1 VTPPAR
7 NGSVVAEPDLSQ
19 VVVQLMKGALYR
31 ESHELAWQQLILLAP
46 RVRDYVGVLGLTV
59 IVDESE
65 GYAYLRSVEVDE
77 ADQDRV
83 AGEAGREQPIPR
95 LVPRRSLSF
104 PVSLLLALLRKK
116 LVEFDATD
124 SGTRL
129 ILTRTQIVD
138 MLRVFLPPGRHETR
152 LMETVD
158 AQINKTIEL
167 GFLRRAKGADQEF
180 EVRRILKAFVD
191 GQWLAEFD
199 RRLAEYAAQLG
210 SAAGSPEAEE
220 NQE

>member
-1 VTPPAR
+1 MTPAAR
-7 NGSVVAEPDLSQ
+7 NQSSAVEPDLSL

-31 ESHELAWQQLILLAP
+31 EGHEQAWQQLLVLAP

-59 IVDESE
+59 IIDESE
-65 GYAYLRSVEVDE
+65 GYAFLRSVDVDD
-77 ADQDRV
+77 ADQD
-83 AGEAGREQPIPR
+83 GGSSEAEREIAVPR
-95 LVPRRSLSF
+95 LIPRRSLSF

-124 SGTRL
+124 SDSRL

-152 LMETVD
+152 LLETVD

-167 GFLRRAKGADQEF
+167 GFLRRVKGADQVF

-199 RRLAEYAAQLG
+199 RRLTEYAAQFEA
-210 SAAGSPEAEE
+210 SAGSNVTKE

>member
-1 VTPPAR
+1 
-7 NGSVVAEPDLSQ
+7 L
-19 VVVQLMKGALYR
+19 VVVHLMKGALYR
-31 ESHELAWQQLILLAP
+31 EGHEQAWQQMLVLAP

-59 IVDESE
+59 IIDESE
-65 GYAYLRSVEVDE
+65 GYAFLRSVDVDD
-77 ADQDRV
+77 ADQDR
-83 AGEAGREQPIPR
+83 ASSAAGREIVVPR
-95 LVPRRSLSF
+95 LIPRRSLSF

-124 SGTRL
+124 SDSRL

-152 LMETVD
+152 LLETVD

-167 GFLRRAKGADQEF
+167 GFLRRVKGADQVF

-210 SAAGSPEAEE
+210 ASAGSNVLEE
-220 NQE
+220 QE

>member
-1 VTPPAR
+1 VTSAAR
-7 NGSVVAEPDLSQ
+7 NQSAALEPDLSL
-19 VVVQLMKGALYR
+19 VVVHLMKGALYR
-31 ESHELAWQQLILLAP
+31 EGHEQAWQQMLVLAP

-59 IVDESE
+59 IIDESE
-65 GYAYLRSVEVDE
+65 GYAFLRSVDVDD
-77 ADQDRV
+77 ADQDR
-83 AGEAGREQPIPR
+83 ASSAAGREIVVPR
-95 LVPRRSLSF
+95 LIPRRSLSF

-124 SGTRL
+124 SDSRL

-152 LMETVD
+152 LLETVD

-167 GFLRRAKGADQEF
+167 GFLRRVKGADQVF

-199 RRLAEYAAQLG
+199 RRLAEYAAQLCA
-210 SAAGSPEAEE
+210 SAGSNVLEE

>member
-1 VTPPAR
+1 MTSAAR
-7 NGSVVAEPDLSQ
+7 NQSTALEPDLSL
-19 VVVQLMKGALYR
+19 VVVHLMKGALYR
-31 ESHELAWQQLILLAP
+31 EGHEQAWQQMLVLAP

-59 IVDESE
+59 IIDESE
-65 GYAYLRSVEVDE
+65 GYAFLRSVDVDD
-77 ADQDRV
+77 ADQDR
-83 AGEAGREQPIPR
+83 ASSAAGREIVVPR
-95 LVPRRSLSF
+95 LIPRRSLSF

-124 SGTRL
+124 SDSRL

-152 LMETVD
+152 LLETVD

-167 GFLRRAKGADQEF
+167 GFLRRVKGADQVF

-199 RRLAEYAAQLG
+199 RRLAEYAAQLCA
-210 SAAGSPEAEE
+210 SAGSNVLEE